1 MKFSEKW
8 LREWVNPAISSD
20 ELVAQITLA
29 GLEVDDVEPAAGEF
43 SGVIIG
49 EVVAAEQHP
58 NADKLRV
65 CTVSD
70 GSAEHQVV
78 CGAPNARAGIKVA
91 FATVGAV
98 LPGNFKIKKAKLRQV
113 ESFGMLCSG
122 AELQINEEN
131 DGIME
136 LPADA
141 PVGGDLR
148 EYMMLDDQIIDVDL
162 TPNRGDCLS
171 IAGLAREVGVLNS
184 TDLTPPA
191 ISEVAPTI
199 EDTFPIKVSDPQGC
213 PRFTARVVR
222 GIDVSKPS
230 PQWMQERLRRSGIR
244 SIDAAVDI
252 TAYVMLELGQPMH
265 AYDLNLLNGSI
276 NVRKASQGEQLTLL
290 NEQTVELNEEI
301 LVIADNEG
309 AIGMAGIMG
318 GDSTGVNSNTTDV
331 LLEAAFFDPITIAGK
346 ARSFGLHTDASHRFE
361 RGVDYMLQRKA
372 MDRATQLLLDI
383 CGGEAGP
390 IIEQVSNEQLPK
402 GEQVVLRKQRLTS
415 LLAFEF
421 DDAQV
426 EDILTRLGLE
436 LVSKDDA
443 GWTFKSPSWRFDM
456 AIEADLIEEVAR
468 VYGYNN
474 LPSTNPVGSMD
485 IPAKPEMQR
494 PMSLLRH
501 HMVSRGY
508 QEAIT
513 YSFVAP
519 ELMAK
524 MDDQNTPVA
533 LANPISA
540 DMSVMRTS
548 IWPGLAKAVQYNQNR
563 QQSRVRLFETGQRF
577 IPSNDGLQQED
588 VIAGVICGSR
598 DPESWHGK
606 AESVDFFDMKGDLE
620 SLFALTGQGDSFT
633 FAKSEH
639 VALHP
644 GQCAAICKHGEQVGY
659 AGAMHPGLVKDLGL
673 QGPVFLFEVNL
684 ASLQAGVVSAFTAL
698 SKYPEVRRD
707 MAVIL
712 DEAIAV
718 SQVEDIIK
726 QQAGEHLQQVN
737 LFDVYAGKGIE
748 PGHKSLALG
757 LTWQHAERTL
767 NDDEVNQWFDKVV
780 TAMQAELSAALRG

>member
-78 CGAPNARAGIKVA
+78 CGAPNARTGIKVA

-122 AELQINEEN
+122 AELEINEEN

-141 PVGGDLR
+141 PVGGDVR
-148 EYMMLDDQIIDVDL
+148 EYLMLDDQIIDVDL

-199 EDTFPIKVSDPQGC
+199 EDTFPIKVSDSQGC
-213 PRFTARVVR
+213 PRITARVVR

-290 NEQTVELNEEI
+290 SEQTVELNEEI

-390 IIEQVSNEQLPK
+390 IIEQVSNEHLPK

-620 SLFALTGQGDSFT
+620 SLFALTGQGDSFS

-644 GQCAAICKHGEQVGY
+644 GQCAAIFKNGEQVGY

-684 ASLQAGVVSAFTAL
+684 ASLQAGVVPAFTAL

-748 PGHKSLALG
+748 PGQKSLALG

-767 NDDEVNQWFDKVV
+767 NDDEVNQWFEQVV
-780 TAMQAELSAALRG
+780 NTMQAELSATLRG

>member
-8 LREWVNPAISSD
+8 LREWVNPTISSD

-70 GSAEHQVV
+70 GSTEHQVV

-91 FATVGAV
+91 FATVGSV

-122 AELQINEEN
+122 AELEINEEN

-148 EYMMLDDQIIDVDL
+148 EYMLLDDQIIDVDL

-191 ISEVAPTI
+191 MSEVAPTI

-213 PRFTARVVR
+213 PRITARVVR

-318 GDSTGVNSNTTDV
+318 GDSTGVNANTTDV

-361 RGVDYMLQRKA
+361 RGVDYALQRQA

-390 IIEQVSNEQLPK
+390 IIEQVSNETLPK

-485 IPAKPEMQR
+485 IPAKPEMHR

-519 ELMAK
+519 ELLAK

-548 IWPGLAKAVQYNQNR
+548 IWPGLSKAVQYNQNR

-588 VIAGVICGSR
+588 VMAG
-598 DPESWHGK
+598 
-606 AESVDFFDMKGDLE
+606 
-620 SLFALTGQGDSFT
+620 
-633 FAKSEH
+633 
-639 VALHP
+639 
-644 GQCAAICKHGEQVGY
+644 
-659 AGAMHPGLVKDLGL
+659 
-673 QGPVFLFEVNL
+673 
-684 ASLQAGVVSAFTAL
+684 
-698 SKYPEVRRD
+698 
-707 MAVIL
+707 
-712 DEAIAV
+712 
-718 SQVEDIIK
+718 II
-726 QQAGEHLQQVN
+726 
-737 LFDVYAGKGIE
+737 
-748 PGHKSLALG
+748 
-757 LTWQHAERTL
+757 
-767 NDDEVNQWFDKVV
+767 
-780 TAMQAELSAALRG
+780 